1 MEIRRT
7 ARPIPAPTPSN
18 AAAREAFR
26 ARMQDCGMQ
35 PVSPVAK
42 PATKAAT
49 APTKRQRPQR

>member
-26 ARMQDCGMQ
+26 ARMQDCDMR
-35 PVSPVAK
+35 PVAK
-42 PATKAAT
+42 PATNAAT
-49 APTKRQRPQR
+49 APTKWQRPQR